1 MSTEDIRE
9 DYLSVDKDLPGQKYT
24 CVSFISPES
33 VIEDRNTFFFR
44 HYLQYKYKDEAET
57 ITEDYKDFLYTNQE
71 KLQDEYDKT
80 HDFRTSVRGVKVRG
94 VFNTLREAQIR
105 AKVLQQMDDIH
116 HIYIGQVG
124 FWLPWDPNAD
134 LVEGQEYKDKDLNK
148 LMKQYKENRENRDQQ
163 YMEDVRE
170 KKRKIV
176 EDNEQKLQT
185 NKDNQSIIKEGV
197 ETQENIEKEL
207 QKEDPWM
214 QQKGSATSTDTTTT
228 TDETTTTTDE
238 TTTTTDETSGLVSGT
253 ISTDCCDTT
262 TTTTTDCCDTTTTT
276 TTATTTDC
284 CDTTTGCCDTTT
296 DCCDT
301 TTDCCD
307 TTTTTTEEQ

>member
-262 TTTTTDCCDTTTTT
+262 TTTT
-276 TTATTTDC
+276 DC

-296 DCCDT
+296 
-301 TTDCCD
+301 
-307 TTTTTTEEQ
+307 TTTEEQ